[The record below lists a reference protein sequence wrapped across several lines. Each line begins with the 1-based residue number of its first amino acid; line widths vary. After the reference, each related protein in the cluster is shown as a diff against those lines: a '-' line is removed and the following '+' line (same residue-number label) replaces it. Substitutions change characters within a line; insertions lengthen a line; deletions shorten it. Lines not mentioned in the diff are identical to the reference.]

1 MKKILFVLSLV
12 FVAVLGYGQQE
23 RQYTQFM
30 YNKLSFNPGYA
41 GSFDAASLTGIYRN
55 QWIGLDGAPKSVTV
69 SFDAPLKNDRVGV
82 GLNLHTNKIGI
93 TNTVTADGSYAYRI
107 KMGTGSLGIGVMAS
121 IRYFRNDYSD
131 SRLIATQDIGTDG
144 GIPTEQTS
152 KYLPNFGAGL
162 FYSTEKFYAGV
173 SVPRLLN
180 NNIDF
185 SSLNPKVGREF
196 RHVYAMTGVLLK
208 MSEKIQLQPQV
219 LFKFV
224 SNAPLDADLNLNL
237 IFDKRFTI
245 GATYRLGGDDD
256 SAGESIDLIASA
268 YLTQN
273 LMLGFSY
280 DITMS
285 GLKQANNGSIEAILK
300 YNFGSNMPE
309 DIINPRFF

>member
-1 MKKILFVLSLV
+1 V

-107 KMGTGSLGIGVMAS
+107 KMGAGTLGIGVQAS
-121 IRYFRNDYSD
+121 IRYFSNDYSD

-144 GIPTEQTS
+144 GIPNEQSS
-152 KYLPNFGAGL
+152 KYVPNFGAGL
-162 FYSTEKFYAGV
+162 FYSTEKFYAGL

-185 SSLNPKVGREF
+185 SSLNPKEGREF
-196 RHVYAMTGVLLK
+196 QHIYAMTGVLLK
-208 MSEKIQLQPQV
+208 MSQKIQLQPQV

-245 GATYRLGGDDD
+245 GATYRLGGDDQ

-273 LMLGFSY
+273 LMFGLSY

-285 GLKQANNGSIEAILK
+285 GLKQANNGSIEAIIK
-300 YNFGSNMPE
+300 YNFGRMPE

>member
-23 RQYTQFM
+23 RQFTQFM

-55 QWIGLDGAPKSVTV
+55 QWVGLDGAPKSVTV
-69 SFDAPLKNDRVGV
+69 SFDTPLKNERVGV

-93 TNTVTADGSYAYRI
+93 TNTVTVDGAYAYRI
-107 KMGTGSLGIGVMAS
+107 KMGAGTLGIGIQAS
-121 IRYFRNDYSD
+121 IRYLRNNYAD
-131 SRLIATQDIGTDG
+131 SRLVATQDIGTDG
-144 GIPTEQTS
+144 GIPTDETS
-152 KYLPNFGAGL
+152 KYIPNFGAGL
-162 FYSTEKFYAGV
+162 FYSTEKFYAGL
-173 SVPRLLN
+173 SAPRLLS

-185 SSLNPKVGREF
+185 SSLNPKAGKESQ
-196 RHVYAMTGVLLK
+196 HIYAMTGILLK

-237 IFDKRFTI
+237 IFDKRFTV
-245 GATYRLGGDDD
+245 GASYRLGGDDD
-256 SAGESIDLIASA
+256 SAGESIDLLASA
-268 YLTQN
+268 YLTQR

-285 GLKQANNGSIEAILK
+285 GLKQANSGSIEAIVR
-300 YNFGSNMPE
+300 YNFGGMPE

>member
-107 KMGTGSLGIGVMAS
+107 KMGAGTLGIGVQAS
-121 IRYFRNDYSD
+121 IRYFSNDYSD

-144 GIPTEQTS
+144 GIPNEQSS
-152 KYLPNFGAGL
+152 KYVPNFGAGL
-162 FYSTEKFYAGV
+162 FYSTEKFYAGL

-185 SSLNPKVGREF
+185 SSLNPKEGREF
-196 RHVYAMTGVLLK
+196 QHIYAMTGVLLK
-208 MSEKIQLQPQV
+208 MSQKIQLQPQV

-245 GATYRLGGDDD
+245 GATYRLGGDDQ

-273 LMLGFSY
+273 LMFGLSY

-285 GLKQANNGSIEAILK
+285 GLKQANNGSIEAIIK
-300 YNFGSNMPE
+300 YNFGRMPE

>member
-1 MKKILFVLSLV
+1 MKKILFILSFV
-12 FVAVLGYGQQE
+12 FVAVLGYSQQE

-55 QWIGLDGAPKSVTV
+55 QWLGLDGAPKSVTV
-69 SFDAPLKNDRVGV
+69 SFDTPLNNERVGV

-107 KMGTGSLGIGVMAS
+107 KMGAGTLGIGVQAS
-121 IRYFRNDYSD
+121 IRYFSNDYND
-131 SRLIATQDIGTDG
+131 SRLVATQDLGTDG
-144 GIPTEQTS
+144 GIPGSQTS

-162 FYSTEKFYAGV
+162 FYSTKKFYAGF
-173 SVPRLLN
+173 SVPRLIN

-185 SSLNPKVGREF
+185 SSLNPKAGQEF

-237 IFDKRFTI
+237 IFDQRFTI
-245 GATYRLGGDDD
+245 GATYRVGGDDD

-285 GLKQANNGSIEAILK
+285 GLKQASNGSIEAIIK
-300 YNFGSNMPE
+300 YNFGSMNE